1 MRARTRTVLR
11 EAALTIGAGL
21 GLLCL
26 LLAVVAPQF
35 GVRLLV
41 FQSGSMSPTVETG
54 GLAVART
61 VAAADLAMGDIVS
74 VHTASGQRVTHR
86 IVGMERAGAQ
96 SLLTLQ
102 GDANP
107 TPDAEPYPVTEAD
120 RVLLHVNHLG
130 FVAQA
135 LASPYA
141 VFLAGALV
149 AGVVLLAFGRRGPR
163 APTGG
168 RRRAPRPDIRGRRR
182 APVAAAAV
190 VALVGVAGLAVPLA
204 MGRPVL
210 TPTLA
215 AWTDQANVTGSASG
229 VTLVSQAQPA
239 CAEVNGLLSLG
250 NVARLTWSHVHAL
263 YEYTWELRTTGGA
276 VVSTGVVPESAQAT
290 GSMVTLNISTSLIG
304 TNANYNVV
312 VRAGLAAT
320 PAWVAATTTT
330 TPVRRASIIIIG
342 ASMRCGHS

>member
-26 LLAVVAPQF
+26 LLAVVAPLF

-61 VAAADLAMGDIVS
+61 VAAADLAVGDIVS

-86 IVGMERAGAQ
+86 IVGIEPAGAQ
-96 SLLTLQ
+96 TLLTLQ
-102 GDANP
+102 GDANQ

-130 FVAQA
+130 FVAKA

-149 AGVVLLAFGRRGPR
+149 AGVVLLAFGRGGPR
-163 APTGG
+163 STTGG
-168 RRRAPRPDIRGRRR
+168 RRRAPRAANRERRR
-182 APVAAAAV
+182 APVAAATV
-190 VALVGVAGLAVPLA
+190 VALVGVAGLAVPLTV
-204 MGRPVL
+204 GSHVL

-215 AWTDQANVTGSASG
+215 TWTDQAGVTGDASG
-229 VTLVSQAQPA
+229 HTVASQAAPS
-239 CAEVNGLLSLG
+239 CTNVDGFLGLG
-250 NVARLTWSHVHAL
+250 NIARLTWSHVHAL
-263 YEYTWELRTTGGA
+263 YQYSWELRTLGGA
-276 VVSTGVVPESAQAT
+276 VVNGGVVPASTQAA
-290 GSMVTLNISTSLIG
+290 GSTVTLDISTGLVG
-304 TNANYNVV
+304 TNDPYNVV
-312 VRAGLAAT
+312 VRARLAAT
-320 PAWVAATTTT
+320 PAWVADTTTT
-330 TPVRRASIIIIG
+330 TPVRRTSIIFIG